1 MKRRNIH
8 KELRN
13 CDQHVLEGL
22 TGKDSWRMFKIIA
35 EFAEGFDLMRD
46 LPPSISIF
54 GSARAGKETQIY
66 SETEEISYLLGKEG
80 YGIITGG
87 GLGLMEAANKGALRA
102 GTTSVGLH
110 IHLPMEQEANSYLTH
125 RCDFQYFFVR
135 KVMFVKYA
143 CGYVVCPG
151 GTGTLDELFET
162 FVLMQT
168 NRIARYPIVLY
179 KKSFWQGM
187 LSWLY
192 ETVEQE
198 LFINR
203 QELDTLYIADTP
215 HEVVEIFNSALSF
228 PSLQEEGK
236 KRR

>member
-1 MKRRNIH
+1 MKRRSVY
-8 KELRN
+8 KGLKN
-13 CDQHVLEGL
+13 CNQHVLDGL

-54 GSARAGKETQIY
+54 GSARAGRDTAIY
-66 SETEEISYLLGKEG
+66 TETEQISYLLDKKG

-87 GLGLMEAANKGALRA
+87 GLGLMEAANKGAMRA
-102 GTTSVGLH
+102 ETTSVGLH

-151 GTGTLDELFET
+151 GAGTLDELFET

-198 LFINR
+198 LFISKK
-203 QELDTLYIADTP
+203 ELDTIHIADSP
-215 HEVVEIFNSALSF
+215 QEVVEIFSS
-228 PSLQEEGK
+228 SLPLPPLDKDEK
-236 KRR
+236 K

>member
-1 MKRRNIH
+1 MKRRNVY
-8 KELRN
+8 KGLKN
-13 CDQHVLEGL
+13 CNQHVLDGL
-22 TGKDSWRMFKIIA
+22 TGKDSWRMFRIMA

-54 GSARAGKETQIY
+54 GSARAGRDTTIY
-66 SETEEISYLLGKEG
+66 RETEKISYLLGKQG

-87 GLGLMEAANKGALRA
+87 GLGLMEAANKGAVQA
-102 GTTSVGLH
+102 ETTSVGLH
-110 IHLPMEQEANSYLTH
+110 IHLPMEQEANQYLSH

-151 GTGTLDELFET
+151 GAGTLDELFET

-179 KKSFWQGM
+179 KKNFWQGM

-192 ETVEQE
+192 DTVEQE
-198 LFINR
+198 LFIGKS
-203 QELDTLYIADTP
+203 ELDTLHIADTP
-215 HEVVEIFNSALSF
+215 HEVVEIFAHSASL
-228 PSLQEEGK
+228 PSTHDEEL
-236 KRR
+236 